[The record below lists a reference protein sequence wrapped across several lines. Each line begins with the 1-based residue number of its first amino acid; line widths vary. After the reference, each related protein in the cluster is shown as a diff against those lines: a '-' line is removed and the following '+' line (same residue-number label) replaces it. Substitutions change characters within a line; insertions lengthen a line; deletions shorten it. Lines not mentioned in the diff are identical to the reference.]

1 MKTRYLN
8 ISIRVKMLVAFTLLF
23 GILFFATYTWFLN
36 LATGMAMDDIEREL
50 GSIAQA
56 VANNINGDDFKGLVD
71 SDLPSVADMIENQP
85 ADATPI
91 EQQQYWGIEDERYR
105 SMVDT
110 LSRFR
115 QMSGKV
121 VDLQG
126 QESWRLGI
134 YTYVG
139 TPTEGTVEYI
149 GSASAAN
156 NPPGG
161 ARFRSEYVTQPR
173 GAINYMWTGLT
184 ERIANVRNAIPD
196 EYGTWYSGFAPIL
209 DSEGNHVGAVG
220 VDMRDVTVQLV
231 QQQIRNAVLPVL
243 AALLVVLFIA
253 VLLISY
259 GITRPIAALT
269 RAAQRVGEGDY
280 SEGVI
285 PPVRGF
291 FRDETAT
298 LNQVFEMMVD
308 KVRERTESLKQ
319 KISELQIMVDET
331 KKDQHVR
338 EIVDSDFF
346 RELQAKSV
354 QMRNR
359 VRPSSSETPTETTPE
374 S

>member
-1 MKTRYLN
+1 MKTRHLN
-8 ISIRVKMLVAFTLLF
+8 VSIGVKMLVAFTLLF
-23 GILFFATYTWFLN
+23 GVLFFATYTWFLN
-36 LATGMAMDDIEREL
+36 LATGIAMDDIEREL

-56 VANNINGDDFKGLVD
+56 VADNINGDDFKSLVQ
-71 SDLPSVADMIENQP
+71 SDLPSVDEMIANQP
-85 ADATPI
+85 ADVPPI
-91 EQQQYWGIEDERYR
+91 EEQRYWGIEDERYR
-105 SMVDT
+105 ELVDT
-110 LSRFR
+110 LFHFR

-126 QESWRLGI
+126 VEGPRLGI
-134 YTYVG
+134 YTYVA
-139 TPTEGTVEYI
+139 TETEGTAEMI
-149 GSASAAN
+149 GSASAAST
-156 NPPGG
+156 PPGG

-173 GAINYMWTGLT
+173 GDINYMWTGLS
-184 ERIANVRNAIPD
+184 EPIVNVRNAIPD
-196 EYGTWYSGFAPIL
+196 EYGTWYSGFAPIR
-209 DSEGNHVGAVG
+209 DSQGNTVGAVG

-243 AALLVVLFIA
+243 AVLLVVLFVA
-253 VLLISY
+253 VLIISY
-259 GITRPIAALT
+259 SITRPIAELT

-291 FRDETAT
+291 LRDETAT

-359 VRPSSSETPTETTPE
+359 ARPSGESPVETTSE

>member
-8 ISIRVKMLVAFTLLF
+8 ISIGVKMLVAFTLLF
-23 GILFFATYTWFLN
+23 GVLFFATYTWFLN
-36 LATGMAMDDIEREL
+36 LATGMALDDIEREL

-56 VANNINGDDFKGLVD
+56 VANNINGDDFSGLVQ
-71 SDLPSVADMIENQP
+71 SDLPSIDEMLASQP
-85 ADATPI
+85 EGELAVTDQPYYNI
-91 EQQQYWGIEDERYR
+91 QDERYR
-105 SMVDT
+105 DMVDT

-115 QMSGKV
+115 QMSGRV

-134 YTYVG
+134 YTYVA
-139 TPTEGTVEYI
+139 TETTGTVNYI

-173 GAINYMWTGLT
+173 GNINYMWTGLN
-184 ERIANVRNAIPD
+184 ESIVNVRNAIPD
-196 EYGTWYSGFAPIL
+196 EYGTWYSGFAPIR
-209 DSEGNHVGAVG
+209 DSEGNAVGAVG

-231 QQQIRNAVLPVL
+231 EQQIRNAVLPVL
-243 AALLVVLFIA
+243 AVLLVVLFIA

-285 PPVRGF
+285 PPVRGV

-346 RELQAKSV
+346 RELQAKSAK
-354 QMRNR
+354 MRNR
-359 VRPSSSETPTETTPE
+359 ARPSGEAPIEPTPE